1 MATIR
6 FILQSSRDNAP
17 IYVRLKDARV
27 IDIKRK
33 TRESINPQ
41 FWNPKTGK
49 PKNIQSANAAT
60 LKQIDELKSNL
71 VEIETFILQH
81 YRKRSDAEII
91 NGDWLDEVVTA
102 YYAGG
107 RKIEHLDYIE
117 NYLQHYLTVI
127 LPFRKYKGQPI
138 THRTRQKHITI
149 IAKFQEFLQTEEK
162 RLKVSDYNLA
172 VGNRFVTFLRE
183 QNLNDNTVG
192 KYLKYTKTI
201 FKDAKMENIAVHD
214 QLDEIKGFTVET
226 PTHIVT
232 LEELKVIQSLSCLDE
247 KQDIARDWFVI
258 GCYTGQRVGD
268 LFAMERGKI
277 MMINGNRYINLSQQ
291 KTKTPVLVPISK
303 EVQTI
308 LEKRKGEFPP
318 LFSENVASAV
328 TSFNE
333 QLETVCKRAGINRL
347 EYGRKYDKNG
357 KKYVFGYYPFYEL
370 VSSHVCRRTFA
381 TMYYGKLP
389 TVVIMSVTGH
399 KTEREF
405 LGYIGIDNATLSQQ
419 MYTYW
424 EQLDMKNVA
433 LNTTSVAS
441 VLNK

>member
-1 MATIR
+1 MATIK
-6 FILQSSRDNAP
+6 FILQSSRDHAP
-17 IYVRLKDARV
+17 IYVRFKDGRT

-33 TRESINPQ
+33 TRETIDPE
-41 FWNPKTGK
+41 FWNSKTGK
-49 PKNIQSANAAT
+49 PKNVKSANAAT
-60 LKQIDELKSNL
+60 LKQIDELRSSL
-71 VEIETFILQH
+71 VEIETFILR
-81 YRKRSDAEII
+81 YFRKRTDVDII
-91 NGDWLDEVVTA
+91 NGDWLDEVVSA
-102 YYAGG
+102 YYTGG
-107 RKIEHLDYIE
+107 RRTEHLDYIE
-117 NYLQHYLTVI
+117 NYLEHYLAVI

-149 IAKFQEFLQTEEK
+149 VTKFQEFLKTEEK

-201 FKDAKMENIAVHD
+201 FKDAKMENLTVHD

-232 LEELKVIQSLSCLDE
+232 VDELKVIQELQDLGE
-247 KQDIARDWFVI
+247 KQEIARDWFVI
-258 GCYTGQRVGD
+258 GCYTGQRVAD
-268 LFAMERGKI
+268 FFAMDKKKI
-277 MMINGNRYINLSQQ
+277 MVINGNRYINLSQQ
-291 KTKTPVLVPISK
+291 KTRTPVLVPISK
-303 EVQTI
+303 EVEAI
-308 LEKRKGEFPP
+308 LQKRGGEFPP
-318 LFSENVASAV
+318 LFSENVGSAV
-328 TSFNE
+328 ALFNGH
-333 QLETVCKRAGINRL
+333 LETVCKLAGIDRL
-347 EYGRKYDKNG
+347 EYGRRYDNVG

-419 MYTYW
+419 MHAYW
-424 EQLDMKNVA
+424 EQLED
-433 LNTTSVAS
+433 SI
-441 VLNK
+441 